1 MTSEEL
7 HWIWLSS
14 ITGIGPN
21 RFYALIEALGS
32 ASDVWAALSSP
43 YNPDVEGMG
52 TQLWNIL
59 RQYRDEKYVEKLVAD
74 IEKNGIDVLIS
85 TSPDYPKNLKET
97 YNPPP
102 TLYVKGKID
111 NVKDEM
117 AVAVVGTRRCS
128 AYGRTVTD
136 KLCSQAAAAGITI
149 VSGMARGIDGLAHK
163 AAIDAGGRT
172 LAVLGCGVDMI
183 YPPEHKPLYYDIIS
197 HGAVISE
204 FPPGMEPLRGNF
216 PQRNRII
223 SGLSLATL
231 VIEAGNTSGALI
243 TADFALE
250 QGRDVMAVPGN
261 ITSPNSIG
269 TNRLIKQGAKPIT
282 DVQDILE
289 EFGVKFN
296 ANIAAGDIAVN
307 QLNIEEQRLL
317 KFFQDSQ
324 PVSAE
329 KLCVLSKMSAAEVNG
344 VLTSLEIKGIIK
356 QLPGTLFIKNA

>member
-1 MTSEEL
+1 M
-7 HWIWLSS
+7 
-14 ITGIGPN
+14 
-21 RFYALIEALGS
+21 
-32 ASDVWAALSSP
+32 
-43 YNPDVEGMG
+43 
-52 TQLWNIL
+52 
-59 RQYRDEKYVEKLVAD
+59 
-74 IEKNGIDVLIS
+74 
-85 TSPDYPKNLKET
+85 
-97 YNPPP
+97 
-102 TLYVKGKID
+102 
-111 NVKDEM
+111 
-117 AVAVVGTRRCS
+117 
-128 AYGRTVTD
+128 
-136 KLCSQAAAAGITI
+136 AAAGITI

-172 LAVLGCGVDMI
+172 IAVLGCGVDMI

-204 FPPGMEPLRGNF
+204 FPPGMEPLKGNF

-231 VIEAGNTSGALI
+231 VIEAGHTSGALI

-282 DVQDILE
+282 DVEDILE
-289 EFGVKFN
+289 EFGVKFT
-296 ANIAAGDIAVN
+296 ANIAARDTAVN

-317 KFFQDSQ
+317 KFFPDGQ
-324 PVSAE
+324 PVSTE
-329 KLCVLSKMSAAEVNG
+329 NLCVLSKMSAAEVNG